1 LGVLRKYRRS
11 IVLVVWLVVRHR
23 GEGKGRKGDWKEGR
37 RATQAPASV
46 RLHACLLLAAVCCLL
61 GLAVWDRARK
71 LTFYWKFFG
80 GLGSEPTAKQPSENS
95 R

>member
-1 LGVLRKYRRS
+1 M
-11 IVLVVWLVVRHR
+11 
-23 GEGKGRKGDWKEGR
+23 GRMEDWKEGR

-46 RLHACLLLAAVCCLL
+46 RLHACLLLAAVC
-61 GLAVWDRARK
+61 WDWQSGTGPASSRS
-71 LTFYWKFFG
+71 KFFG

>member
-1 LGVLRKYRRS
+1 
-11 IVLVVWLVVRHR
+11 VVRHR

-46 RLHACLLLAAVCCLL
+46 RLHACLLLAAGCWLLSAVCCLL